1 MAEELNR
8 WFFERGNAYGQQAHK
23 KMLYNSKHQG
33 NTMTYHLIHVRM
45 AIINTHTHTH
55 TQITNVGQGKKKSR
69 KKKMEHFY
77 PSANIS
83 WWSHCRKQYRGFSKD

>member
-45 AIINTHTHTH
+45 DISKKNK
-55 TQITNVGQGKKKSR
+55 NVEQR
-69 KKKMEHFY
+69 I
-77 PSANIS
+77 PSFTVGGNVN
-83 WWSHCRKQYRGFSKD
+83 WYSHYGKQYEGFSKN

>member
-55 TQITNVGQGKKKSR
+55 TQITNVGKGKKK
-69 KKKMEHFY
+69 K
-77 PSANIS
+77 
-83 WWSHCRKQYRGFSKD
+83 